1 MDNIKIS
8 LATGKDKQLLIK
20 WFKFYSRRSAILKR
34 IECYT
39 SHNFTVIAKDKKKI
53 VGVLQWYAKEE
64 PRHGLAEIEE
74 VFVLD
79 EYRGKGIGSRIVA
92 FAIESVRDYFK
103 KMKFNPRKI
112 FLFVEKNNLSAR
124 HLYEKNGFKF
134 VAEAGNLFDDGA
146 IELFYV
152 LNFN

>member
-1 MDNIKIS
+1 MNNIKITS
-8 LATGKDKQLLIK
+8 ASRKDRPELIK

-34 IECYT
+34 IDCYT
-39 SHNFTVIAKDKKKI
+39 SHNFTVIAKDKNKI

-64 PRHGLAEIEE
+64 PRHGLAEFEE

-79 EYRGKGIGSRIVA
+79 KYRGKGIGFRIVE
-92 FAIESVRDYFK
+92 FAIKSVKDHFK
-103 KMKFNPRKI
+103 KLNFKARKI
-112 FLFVEKNNLSAR
+112 FLFVEKNNLAAR
-124 HLYEKNGFKF
+124 YVYEKNGFKF

-146 IELFYV
+146 IELLYV